1 MNTSFYWRD
10 FPRTSPRRP
19 GNYLVTFELPF
30 MDSREVDLDT
40 WDGIEFGYKNSV
52 IAWMPCP
59 RAYRDTDDPRTSSSI
74 VMPFEEIDSLIEQK
88 MRERFGSLIDADR
101 SETKEEL

>member
-10 FPRTSPRRP
+10 YPRTRPRRP

-30 MDSREVDLDT
+30 MEQREVDVDT
-40 WDGIEFGYKNSV
+40 WDGIEFGYKNGV

-59 RAYRDTDDPRTSSSI
+59 RSYKDADTPQSFTP

-88 MRERFGSLIDADR
+88 VRERFAEEVISR
-101 SETKEEL
+101 SETKEDL